1 MPRAK
6 NSVATRR
13 RRKKMLKAAKGFR
26 GGRGRLFKNAKETIM
41 RGLAY
46 AYRDRRV
53 RKREFR
59 ALWIARISAAARA
72 NGLNYSNFMH
82 GLKNAG
88 IEVDRKVL
96 AELAISDAAG
106 FSQIVDKARAAGA
119 SPAL

>member
-13 RRKKMLKAAKGFR
+13 RRKKVLKSAKGAR
-26 GGRGRLFKNAKETIM
+26 GGRSKLFKSAKETIL
-41 RGLAY
+41 RGRAY

-72 NGLNYSNFMH
+72 NGTNYSHLIN
-82 GLKNAG
+82 GLKIAE

-96 AELAISDAAG
+96 ADIAVND
-106 FSQIVDKARAAGA
+106 AGA
-119 SPAL
+119 FTTIVQQAQAAREASQA